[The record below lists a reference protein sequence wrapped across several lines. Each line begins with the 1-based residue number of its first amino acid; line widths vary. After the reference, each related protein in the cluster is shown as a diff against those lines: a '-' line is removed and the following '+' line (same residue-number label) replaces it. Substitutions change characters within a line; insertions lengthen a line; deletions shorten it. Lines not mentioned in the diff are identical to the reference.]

1 MHRSR
6 AVLALIALST
16 PAWLAAQ
23 VPRSKKVAASKPPA
37 AQPIHL
43 ALAPAGNEARFVV
56 REQLARAELPNDAI
70 GSTTGITGEIVL
82 DGKGGV
88 DSAASRITVDLTTL
102 KSDRD
107 MRDRYIKRRTL
118 VVDSFPQAQLVVTE
132 VRGLPASLPTS
143 GTLTFT
149 LVGNLTVH
157 GVTTRTTWE
166 VTAQAD
172 GNEFTGTATTHVK
185 FGDFGM
191 QQPRVMMVLSVVDDL
206 KLEYDFHFVR
216 QPAGKP

>member
-1 MHRSR
+1 MHRR
-6 AVLALIALST
+6 RVALALIVLGAPPWLGAQTQRSRKVT
-16 PAWLAAQ
+16 APKAPA
-23 VPRSKKVAASKPPA
+23 V
-37 AQPIHL
+37 QPIHL

-70 GSTTGITGEIVL
+70 GSTTAITGEIVL

-88 DSAASRITVDLTTL
+88 DSSASRITVDLTTL

-118 VVDSFPQAQLVVTE
+118 VVDSFPQAQLVVTGA
-132 VRGLPASLPTS
+132 RGLPVSLPTS

-149 LVGNLTVH
+149 LIGNLTVH
-157 GVTTRTTWE
+157 GVSSSTTWE

-172 GNEFTGTATTHVK
+172 GNEFTGKATTHVK

-191 QQPRVMMVLSVVDDL
+191 EQPRVMMVLSVVDDL
-206 KLEYDFHFVR
+206 KLEFDFHFVR
-216 QPAGKP
+216 QPPGTP